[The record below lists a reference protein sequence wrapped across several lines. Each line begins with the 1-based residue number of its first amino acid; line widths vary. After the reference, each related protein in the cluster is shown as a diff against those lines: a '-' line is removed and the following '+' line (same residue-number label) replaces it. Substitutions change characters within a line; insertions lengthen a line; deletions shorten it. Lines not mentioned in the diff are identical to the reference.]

1 MATQSEINAA
11 LGLPAGI
18 NPDGSWNAQDYIA
31 RKVAGQP
38 DTQAQVDAANAANP
52 YSAQNMAKVDV
63 TRQGQYV
70 TDPTTGNP
78 VALSAYSAGFDIN
91 NPTALTYLG
100 ELASRGGTD
109 STSQAFNAI
118 ATPAQKA
125 EATRLYAIE
134 KARLDEI
141 DRVNA
146 LNASKGLLDAGGGA
160 NNYAAGAVVNADGSV
175 KIGDKLYSAS
185 DAALYNAYRAGNV
198 AEVNRLLAANKLT
211 GADVKSKF
219 GLTDADIAWIT
230 NNVGGKFYSPTGTGT
245 DTGITGIINT
255 IAGNQNQAAT
265 PTGQFRELFP
275 SFAESKRLAGQM
287 VANRPTTQSII
298 SMINSNAARPVT
310 VDGVNY
316 SAPESAAYNAYR
328 SGDMSEF
335 NRLTQ
340 LNQLTAPAM
349 QTKFGLS
356 DADMAYITGNR
367 GGVFYNPTGTQQAA
381 PTSLNNV
388 LSMISK

>member
-18 NPDGSWNAQDYIA
+18 NPDGSWNAQDYMA
-31 RKVAGQP
+31 RRVAGQV
-38 DTQAQVDAANAANP
+38 DTQAQVDAARAANP

-125 EATRLYAIE
+125 EANRLWSIE

-146 LNASKGLLDAGGGA
+146 LNASKGLLDAGV

-185 DAALYNAYRAGNV
+185 DAALYNAYRGGNI

-230 NNVGGKFYSPTGTGT
+230 NNAGGKFYSPTGTN
-245 DTGITGIINT
+245 TGITGIINT
-255 IAGNQNQAAT
+255 IAGNQNQVAT
-265 PTGQFRELFP
+265 QTAPVGQFRELFP
-275 SFAESKRLAGQM
+275 SFAESKRLAGEM
-287 VANRPTTQSII
+287 VAGRPTTESII
-298 SMINSNAARPVT
+298 SMINSNAARPTT
-310 VDGVNY
+310 VGGIDY
-316 SAPESAAYNAYR
+316 SAPEAALYNAYR
-328 SGDMSEF
+328 SGNMPEF

-340 LNQLTAPAM
+340 ANQLTAPAM
-349 QTKFGLS
+349 QSKFGLT
-356 DADMAYITGNR
+356 DADMSWITNNA
-367 GGVFYNPTGTQQAA
+367 GGVFYNPTGTQQVA
-381 PTSLNNV
+381 PPSLNNV